1 MSMWT
6 LLGTGAFFSGVSL
19 FYLVMNRTRK
29 RRMEEF
35 EATQRNA

>member
-1 MSMWT
+1 MST
-6 LLGTGAFFSGVSL
+6 LSLIGVGAFFSGVAL

-35 EATQRNA
+35 EASQD